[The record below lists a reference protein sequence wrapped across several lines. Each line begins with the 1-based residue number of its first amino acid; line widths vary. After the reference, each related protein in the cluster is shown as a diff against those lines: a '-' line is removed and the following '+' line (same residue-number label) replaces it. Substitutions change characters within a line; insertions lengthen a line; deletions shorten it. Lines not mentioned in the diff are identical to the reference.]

1 MFLGP
6 WALSKH
12 PTIKHLLSKAC
23 ACVSLWQPSFFVHAH
38 HRAIVHN
45 KVTVLRSFLSLLF
58 FWDEKRILCGTKT
71 KNAAVQLNTMHS
83 IQAYFKLCCYHYG
96 INVTK
101 GGERKRKHTCTQ
113 TSMCTKNRTGE
124 KWVSFQKRAQ
134 IPLSFVTSSVRIE

>member
-1 MFLGP
+1 MSR
-6 WALSKH
+6 ALSKH

-45 KVTVLRSFLSLLF
+45 KVTVLWSFLSLLF
-58 FWDEKRILCGTKT
+58 FWDEKRRVCGTKT
-71 KNAAVQLNTMHS
+71 KNAAVQQNTMHS

-113 TSMCTKNRTGE
+113 TSMCTKKTNRGE
-124 KWVSFQKRAQ
+124 MSFVPKRAQ